1 MIFIACKAHCFA
13 MLRSASLTRRF
24 ECEATKTNTA
34 GAEDSLAQLLEDS
47 SSHEFGRFMALRS
60 FVRLAALHVFFKVGD
75 ERETHNRVSE
85 LLEVLGIIINGFAL
99 RLKEEHMT
107 F

>member
-1 MIFIACKAHCFA
+1 
-13 MLRSASLTRRF
+13 
-24 ECEATKTNTA
+24 
-34 GAEDSLAQLLEDS
+34 
-47 SSHEFGRFMALRS
+47 MALRS
-60 FVRLAALHVFFKVGD
+60 FIRHAALHVFFKVGD
-75 ERETHNRVSE
+75 ERESHNGVSE